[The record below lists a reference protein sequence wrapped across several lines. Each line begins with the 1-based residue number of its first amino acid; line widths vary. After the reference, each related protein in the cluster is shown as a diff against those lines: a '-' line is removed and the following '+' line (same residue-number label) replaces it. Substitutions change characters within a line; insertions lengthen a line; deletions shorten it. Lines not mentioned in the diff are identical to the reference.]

1 MAAGC
6 RYIFVWDREQEEVV
20 ASAFV
25 PLPGAGPHDHP
36 TDTTHGLVAR
46 TEEDAFLARLGQR
59 FPGDR
64 YVWGGGSGP
73 SLARVVEGF
82 FALEHDFEEL

>member
-1 MAAGC
+1 MPAPC
-6 RYIFVWDREQEEVV
+6 RYIFVWDREREEVV

-25 PLPGAGPHDHP
+25 PLADADPADHP

-46 TEEDAFLARLGQR
+46 ADEDAFLAKLGQQ
-59 FPGDR
+59 FPGER

-73 SLARVVEGF
+73 SLARVVQGF
-82 FALEHDFEEL
+82 FALEHDFDEL